1 MLAAEKNRYLVIEAL
16 LAAHADP
23 RAKNYVRPPCQPIPP
38 AYCPPAQRLHIAP
51 VAVRGVTKSTPSLPP
66 NLTLSLSL
74 NLTLALTL
82 TRQCG
87 KTALGMA
94 RANGSADAAKRLL
107 AAGAGGPAP
116 PEQPAATL
124 PPDGEEDAE
133 PSSPEA

>member
-1 MLAAEKNRYLVIEAL
+1 M
-16 LAAHADP
+16 
-23 RAKNYVRPPCQPIPP
+23 
-38 AYCPPAQRLHIAP
+38 
-51 VAVRGVTKSTPSLPP
+51 AVRAVTKLKPPLPP
-66 NLTLSLSL
+66 NLTLSLIL

-107 AAGAGGPAP
+107 AAGAGGPER

-124 PPDGEEDAE
+124 PLDGEEDAE

>member
-1 MLAAEKNRYLVIEAL
+1 MAE
-16 LAAHADP
+16 
-23 RAKNYVRPPCQPIPP
+23 
-38 AYCPPAQRLHIAP
+38 
-51 VAVRGVTKSTPSLPP
+51 RGVTKSTPSLPP

-124 PPDGEEDAE
+124 PLDGEEDAE